1 MLFENSEIS
10 INNFRK
16 IRLIIGNINIT
27 YIADFSK
34 NISYNIVNDNMFNLA
49 EEYADSKKSSSA
61 TLVYAKYIEWYHKI
75 FISLN
80 DIIQN
85 T

>member
-34 NISYNIVNDNMFNLA
+34 NIPYNIIKHHRYFKILKQWIFNMYCTPMCISVTHFVQSF
-49 EEYADSKKSSSA
+49 Y
-61 TLVYAKYIEWYHKI
+61 
-75 FISLN
+75 FI
-80 DIIQN
+80 
-85 T
+85 

>member
-34 NISYNIVNDNMFNLA
+34 NISYNIINHHRYFKILKQWIFNMYCTPVRISVTHFVQSF
-49 EEYADSKKSSSA
+49 Y
-61 TLVYAKYIEWYHKI
+61 
-75 FISLN
+75 FI
-80 DIIQN
+80 
-85 T
+85 